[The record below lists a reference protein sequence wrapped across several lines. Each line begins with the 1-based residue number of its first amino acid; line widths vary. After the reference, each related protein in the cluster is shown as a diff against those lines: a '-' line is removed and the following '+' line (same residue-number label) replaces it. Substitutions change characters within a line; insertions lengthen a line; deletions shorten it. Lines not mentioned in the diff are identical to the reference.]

1 MTEHSRVMK
10 NNGSQHKKNQIRL
23 QKWKFWWLFCFNAYK
38 SLYLK
43 KPFYSWHHPLFMTE
57 HGRVMKNN
65 GSQHKK
71 NRICRQKWKGTAL
84 FSSRGT
90 IGSYDVTGLCQAV
103 IGRHLPMLVCDW
115 PKFATH
121 KVRPMRDQ
129 EASLAA
135 WPTTTTH
142 TDQHKICQIICWK
155 KSLIK
160 EPISYDFILLW

>member
-1 MTEHSRVMK
+1 MKLSSPWSRPGLCLGHFNTFTSLGFKTISRLEGLKVARPLSRK
-10 NNGSQHKKNQIRL
+10 SNLEVKPVISNGHL
-23 QKWKFWWLFCFNAYK
+23 
-38 SLYLK
+38 
-43 KPFYSWHHPLFMTE
+43 
-57 HGRVMKNN
+57 
-65 GSQHKK
+65 
-71 NRICRQKWKGTAL
+71 KGTAL

-115 PKFATH
+115 PKFATL

-142 TDQHKICQIICWK
+142 TDQHKICQIIC
-155 KSLIK
+155 
-160 EPISYDFILLW
+160 